1 MSSIQIA
8 VADFG
13 ERGGS
18 PQAKVVGRVG
28 SRNWELPFPNSQQ
41 ENEDLGFTTS
51 RNRILPITQ
60 MSRKQ
65 ILS

>member
-1 MSSIQIA
+1 MIIEEGSEECYMSSIQIA

-28 SRNWELPFPNSQQ
+28 SRN
-41 ENEDLGFTTS
+41 
-51 RNRILPITQ
+51 
-60 MSRKQ
+60 
-65 ILS
+65 